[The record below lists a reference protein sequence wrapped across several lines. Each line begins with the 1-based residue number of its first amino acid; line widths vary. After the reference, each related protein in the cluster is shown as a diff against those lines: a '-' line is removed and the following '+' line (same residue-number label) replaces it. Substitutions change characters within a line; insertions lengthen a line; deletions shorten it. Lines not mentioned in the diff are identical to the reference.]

1 MASISNDDEDASL
14 ADKTTFIR
22 IIKKENDDV
31 KLPDQKLV
39 EGTPLLSI
47 EEQAIA
53 AEERARLLLNLIDA
67 DSEVE
72 R

>member
-31 KLPDQKLV
+31 KLPDQKSV
-39 EGTPLLSI
+39 EVTSLLSI

-53 AEERARLLLNLIDA
+53 AEE
-67 DSEVE
+67 
-72 R
+72 

>member
-1 MASISNDDEDASL
+1 MASISNDEDASL
-14 ADKTTFIR
+14 ADKITFIR
-22 IIKKENDDV
+22 IMKKENDDV

-53 AEERARLLLNLIDA
+53 AEE
-67 DSEVE
+67 
-72 R
+72 

>member
-31 KLPDQKLV
+31 KLPDQKSV
-39 EGTPLLSI
+39 EVTSLLSI

-53 AEERARLLLNLIDA
+53 AEEWNKKK
-67 DSEVE
+67 
-72 R
+72 